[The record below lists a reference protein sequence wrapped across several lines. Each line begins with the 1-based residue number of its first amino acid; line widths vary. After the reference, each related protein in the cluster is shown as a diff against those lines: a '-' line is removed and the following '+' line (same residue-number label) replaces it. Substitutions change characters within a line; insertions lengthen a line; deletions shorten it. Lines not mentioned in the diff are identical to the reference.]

1 MPLIGEIASLITAM
15 LWSSSSIVFTE
26 ASRRIGS
33 QQINVDRLIVASICL
48 FITIMSAGWIQVVP
62 GRQMWLLI
70 ISGLIGLIFGDGF
83 LFKALHMIGAR
94 YGMLVMSLVPAI
106 SAILAFII
114 LGETLSFTV
123 ILGMAITLT
132 GILFVVLKG
141 SADGNSKETVTKLG
155 LFYAFLG
162 ALGQAAGLL
171 FAKAAFSLGEING
184 FYAAFIRVF
193 TTVLLFLPAMIMLK
207 RYRNP
212 FKLYQDDRRS
222 LLLTIAGGMLGPYI
236 GITFSLIAV
245 KNTSVGIAS
254 TLMATVPVLM
264 LPLLRVVYKE
274 KITLRALVGALLAVS
289 GVAILFLR

>member
-1 MPLIGEIASLITAM
+1 MPLLGEFASLITAM

-48 FITIMSAGWIQVVP
+48 FITILSAGWITAVP
-62 GRQMWLLI
+62 EKQMILFI
-70 ISGLIGLIFGDGF
+70 VSGLIGLVFGDGF
-83 LFKALHMIGAR
+83 LFKAMHMIGAR
-94 YGMLVMSLVPAI
+94 YSMLVMSLVPAI
-106 SAILAFII
+106 SAILAYMI
-114 LGETLSFTV
+114 LRETLTVTV
-123 ILGMAITLT
+123 IIGMVITLA
-132 GILFVVLKG
+132 GILVVVLK
-141 SADGNSKETVTKLG
+141 SDGVSKEKATKLG

-193 TTVLLFLPAMIMLK
+193 STVILFLPAMIVVR

-212 FKLYQDDRRS
+212 FILYRDDRKS
-222 LLLTIAGGMLGPYI
+222 LLLTIAGGMLGPFI

-264 LPLLRVVYKE
+264 LPLLHWVYKE
-274 KITLRALVGALLAVS
+274 KITPRALLGALLAVS